1 MKTSRRI
8 LGCAFALAVTAV
20 MAPTAVAQTFP
31 SRLIT
36 VVVPYPAGGTVDVVA
51 RIIIER
57 ARESLGQPIVVD
69 NRTGAAGVIGTTLV
83 SRASA
88 DGYTLLMASQSHT
101 ANPSLYRNINWDP
114 VKSFSPIALV
124 GVIPN
129 VLAVHSS
136 SPFKTLQEFV
146 AHAKANP
153 GKLNYSSGGVGTSL
167 HLTGE
172 MLKQAAGINLVHV
185 PYKSDAEGF
194 SALRAG
200 DVAVSPFGIANV
212 KPWIDAGEIRP
223 LAISSRKRAAM
234 LPDVPTAAQSGFPN
248 LEVNPWYAFLAPAG
262 TPPAVVARLN
272 AAIVAAMKAP
282 DVQAKLVGL
291 GMELEPGTPAQLESF
306 LRADTDRW
314 SKLIRDAGIRLE

>member
-1 MKTSRRI
+1 MKLSRR
-8 LGCAFALAVTAV
+8 LFGWALPLVAALMLATGALA
-20 MAPTAVAQTFP
+20 QSFP
-31 SRLIT
+31 SRMIT
-36 VVVPYPAGGTVDVVA
+36 VVVPYPAGGTADVVA

-57 ARESLGQPIVVD
+57 VRESLGQPIVVE

-83 SRASA
+83 SRAPA

-101 ANPSLYRNINWDP
+101 ANPSLYRNISWDP
-114 VKSFSPIALV
+114 VKSFAPIALV

-129 VLAVHSS
+129 VLAVHKS
-136 SPFKTLQEFV
+136 SPFNTLQEFV
-146 AHAKANP
+146 AYAKARP

-172 MLKQAAGINLVHV
+172 MLKQAAGIDLVHV

-200 DVAVSPFGIANV
+200 DVSISPFGIANV
-212 KPWIDAGEIRP
+212 KPWIDAGEIRA
-223 LAISSRKRAAM
+223 LAMSSRKRAQM
-234 LPDVPTAAQSGFPN
+234 LPNVPTAAESGFPS

-262 TPPAVVARLN
+262 TPTAVTAKLN
-272 AAIVAAMKAP
+272 SAIVAAMRSP
-282 DVQAKLVGL
+282 EVQAKLVGL
-291 GMELEPGTPAQLESF
+291 GMELEPGTPENLEQF

-314 SKLIRDAGIRLE
+314 SKLIKAADIRLE